1 MVDYKHNMNDTFL
14 IMNEYY
20 EESKQK
26 VNSFKKVVKFVV
38 TFRNLYLRIEYL

>member
-1 MVDYKHNMNDTFL
+1 MSDAFL

-26 VNSFKKVVKFVV
+26 VNSFKKVVKFLVS
-38 TFRNLYLRIEYL
+38 FRNLCLRIEYL